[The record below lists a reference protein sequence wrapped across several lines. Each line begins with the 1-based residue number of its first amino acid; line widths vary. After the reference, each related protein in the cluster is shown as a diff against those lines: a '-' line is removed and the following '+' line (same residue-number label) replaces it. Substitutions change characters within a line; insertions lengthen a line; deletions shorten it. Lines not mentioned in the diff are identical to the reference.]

1 LDGKFN
7 KSRIKLPGR
16 FQLVHRIF
24 HKTFCF
30 IFRILFRL
38 LSRVRVIGKENIP
51 KTGGYIAAANH
62 LSVIEIPLVYCIIN
76 REDVTGLVAK
86 NHRKNIFFRVL
97 IDLMGGI
104 WLNREEIDT
113 RALRSARDHL
123 KSGGVLGIA
132 PEGTRSQTGALLEA
146 KTGVAFLADQAGVP
160 ILPVAVAGTWQITK
174 EILKL
179 KRPVIIVNFG
189 KLFSLPPVDRT
200 NRDRDLKQNT
210 EEIMCQLA
218 VLLPPENR
226 GVYADYPRV
235 QELLARQN
243 T

>member
-1 LDGKFN
+1 
-7 KSRIKLPGR
+7 
-16 FQLVHRIF
+16 VHRIF
-24 HKTFCF
+24 HKTFCL

-38 LSRVRVIGKENIP
+38 LSRVQVKGRENLP
-51 KTGGYIAAANH
+51 QSGGYIAAANH
-62 LSVIEIPLVYCIIN
+62 LSVIEVPLVYCLIN

-86 NHRKNIFFRVL
+86 KHQKNTFFRLL
-97 IDLMGGI
+97 IDLMDGI

-113 RALRSARDHL
+113 RALRTARDHL
-123 KSGGVLGIA
+123 RNGGVLGIA
-132 PEGTRSQTGALLEA
+132 PEGTRSRTGALLEA
-146 KTGVAFLADQAGVP
+146 KTGVAFLADQARVP

-179 KRPVIIVNFG
+179 KRPVIKVNFG
-189 KLFSLPPVDRT
+189 KPFTLPPVDRM
-200 NRDRDLKQNT
+200 NREQDLKHNT

-218 VLLPPENR
+218 ALLPPENR

-235 QELLARQN
+235 QQLIAKQN

>member
-1 LDGKFN
+1 ML
-7 KSRIKLPGR
+7 
-16 FQLVHRIF
+16 HRIF
-24 HKTFCF
+24 HKIFCF
-30 IFRILFRL
+30 IFRILFCL
-38 LSRVRVIGKENIP
+38 LSRVKINGKENLP

-62 LSVIEIPLVYCIIN
+62 LSVIEVPLIYCLIN

-86 NHRKNIFFRVL
+86 KHQKSTFFRL
-97 IDLMGGI
+97 IINLMDGI

-132 PEGTRSQTGALLEA
+132 PEGTRSQTGALIEA
-146 KTGVAFLADQAGVP
+146 KTGVAFLADQARVP
-160 ILPVAVAGTWQITK
+160 ILPVAVTGTWQITE
-174 EILKL
+174 EIIKL
-179 KRPVIIVNFG
+179 KRPVIYVNFG
-189 KLFSLPPVDRT
+189 KPFILPPVDRL
-200 NRDRDLKQNT
+200 NRERDLKQNT

-218 VLLPPENR
+218 ALLPPENR

-235 QELLARQN
+235 QELISRQD